1 MKTGLTLCFLILL
14 LYGCSMNIPMTE
26 KISSL
31 ESRFEQIDSLSE
43 KEVTRLIEEY
53 NHAVSKFAEEDGKF
67 TEEERKSIRQS
78 MDLINGILMKKR
90 MDKLEARFENIDSM
104 SEEDVASLVEE
115 YKVIAAQFKEE
126 RDGYSDREKESIYQS
141 IGRINGMLAKKGIDS
156 SIKDIGDFLNSIPD
170 IVEGFFDGLGNDGQL
185 GNDTLMVQS

>member
-1 MKTGLTLCFLILL
+1 
-14 LYGCSMNIPMTE
+14 
-26 KISSL
+26 
-31 ESRFEQIDSLSE
+31 
-43 KEVTRLIEEY
+43 
-53 NHAVSKFAEEDGKF
+53 
-67 TEEERKSIRQS
+67 
-78 MDLINGILMKKR
+78 MKKR

-141 IGRINGMLAKKGIDS
+141 IGRINGMLAKRGIDS

-170 IVEGFFDGLGNDGQL
+170 IVEGFFDGLGNDGQS